1 MLSLKC
7 PLAGSLLIRNK
18 TEASNATMYFSQIFG
33 VTLYAIYMVVL
44 VIAKLI
50 SLVKIINK
58 WNFTEHSI
66 NQNTPFLQHL

>member
-1 MLSLKC
+1 
-7 PLAGSLLIRNK
+7 
-18 TEASNATMYFSQIFG
+18 MYFSQIFG

-58 WNFTEHSI
+58 WYFTEHWI
-66 NQNTPFLQHL
+66 NQNTPFLQNL